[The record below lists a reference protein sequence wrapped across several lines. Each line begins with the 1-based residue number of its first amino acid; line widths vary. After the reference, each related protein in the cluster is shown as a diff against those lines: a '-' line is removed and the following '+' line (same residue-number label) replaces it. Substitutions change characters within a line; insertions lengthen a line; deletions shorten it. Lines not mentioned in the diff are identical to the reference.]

1 MKCRYCNSLLKDIVI
16 NLEEQPSANRLL
28 TENELQLIK
37 GGQKEHNSPLITYIC
52 DNCSLV
58 QLGDTTK
65 PEELFTEDYV
75 YYSSFSKYW
84 VQHAREL
91 VEFAIQNF
99 RLTSSSNILE
109 IGSNDGYLL
118 QHFVAKKIPCIGID
132 PAGKAAEA
140 AKAKGVETV
149 VSFFDEVS
157 SSKLIRERGT
167 FDFINGINVFA
178 HVPAIKTFITSLK
191 NCLSE
196 NGVISLEFPHLAKLV
211 EHSQFDTI
219 YDEHFFYHSLVS
231 LNKIFLQFD
240 LKIFDLRELDTH
252 GGSLR
257 IFISHLDNTKYS
269 IEKSVVKVL
278 NTELSM
284 KLDQVGG
291 FNRLKARSQQIR
303 DDAVAYIKAQKKIGK
318 KIAAFGAAA
327 KGNVFLNYCGI
338 DADSIDFVVDD
349 TPAKQGKFLPG
360 SHIPVVPATEI
371 INKKPD
377 IIVIL
382 PWNLRSEIS
391 KKLKSNEKWQGELVT
406 FIPKLNII

>member
-1 MKCRYCNSLLKDIVI
+1 S
-16 NLEEQPSANRLL
+16 
-28 TENELQLIK
+28 
-37 GGQKEHNSPLITYIC
+37 
-52 DNCSLV
+52 
-58 QLGDTTK
+58 
-65 PEELFTEDYV
+65 
-75 YYSSFSKYW
+75 
-84 VQHAREL
+84 
-91 VEFAIQNF
+91 
-99 RLTSSSNILE
+99 SSSNILE

-149 VSFFDEVS
+149 VSFFDEES
-157 SSKLIRERGT
+157 SSKLIQERGT

-178 HVPAIKTFITSLK
+178 HVPAIKTFIASLK

-240 LKIFDLRELDTH
+240 LKIFDLRELETH

-269 IEKSVVKVL
+269 IEKSVVEVL

-291 FNRLKARSQQIR
+291 FIGLKARSQQIK

-338 DADSIDFVVDD
+338 GADSIDFVVDD

-382 PWNLRSEIS
+382 PWNLSSEIS